1 MSQSLREWLAL
12 PENVKRRQ
20 EAIEKN
26 KIARGFISCEDCGR
40 DTHEQHI
47 VGCCESGKCNIENM
61 CDKCGKFNSEEQ
73 WFCSMCHYT
82 SVENGEWEDNEFY
95 SSDDEEN

>member
-26 KIARGFISCEDCGR
+26 KIVRGFILCEDCGR
-40 DTHEQHI
+40 ATHEQHI

-61 CDKCGKFNSEEQ
+61 CDQCGNFNSDEQ
-73 WFCSMCHYT
+73 WLCSMCHY
-82 SVENGEWEDNEFY
+82 VA
-95 SSDDEEN
+95 DE